1 MTWPVTDVYSCFDA
15 RGKFETEYELALKE
29 RFLVFLVLRN
39 VKLTINSFDQ
49 FTSVEFIEGRIFK
62 NKNFLFSN
70 FKPNFPRKHEEQE
83 KSLKQFVSLLSA
95 EWYCPVCLEVSDN
108 TEAGNSVEQ
117 IPFCAFFKLFLGSR
131 TPKKIKTSKKI

>member
-49 FTSVEFIEGRIFK
+49 FTSVEFIEGRIFT
-62 NKNFLFSN
+62 NENFLFSN
-70 FKPNFPRKHEEQE
+70 FKPLALGTTE
-83 KSLKQFVSLLSA
+83 SLKQFVSLLSA
-95 EWYCPVCLEVSDN
+95 EWYCPVSSSN

-131 TPKKIKTSKKI
+131 TPKKIKTVI